1 MKYFKK
7 RLQQEFIRADRYKK
21 FLSIIM
27 IDLDYFKK
35 VNDCYDHLL
44 GSYVLAETGHLLRH
58 SVRNLDIAARFGG
71 DEYVIMLPETDPE
84 GAWSMAERIRSQ
96 LEKKIFDNQI
106 HRVQI
111 TSSVGVST
119 MGPTDCLPFQDANE
133 LIRKADQFL
142 YEAKET
148 GRNQVIDLDH
158 SNRQSFDLSLD
169 PHDEVS

>member
-1 MKYFKK
+1 MT
-7 RLQQEFIRADRYKK
+7 E
-21 FLSIIM
+21 S
-27 IDLDYFKK
+27 
-35 VNDCYDHLL
+35 
-44 GSYVLAETGHLLRH
+44 T
-58 SVRNLDIAARFGG
+58 NLK
-71 DEYVIMLPETDPE
+71 PESRTN
-84 GAWSMAERIRSQ
+84 
-96 LEKKIFDNQI
+96 NQ
-106 HRVQI
+106 RVQI